1 MGQAMDAAGTAA
13 EQAAVRN
20 QTFKF
25 AFDSLKGSLETI
37 QIIIGSALLPVLT
50 DLINNTLIPGANAV
64 MEFSQAFLTAFSE
77 ASEFTSTFSE
87 QVGAAI
93 DTLMGVTDSIGP
105 FQQLGIAIS
114 DVGRWVGDNLTPILA
129 TLATA
134 ITGFVVPAIYAWAMA
149 QWTTAIPAAIAT
161 VTAMLPFIA
170 TVLAI
175 AAVVGLLV
183 AAWTNNWGGIQEKT
197 AAVWAVLQPI
207 LAQLWDWLG
216 VQLVAAGVAL
226 AAFWTGTLW
235 PALQV
240 VGAFIMDTIV
250 PVLAQLWDWLGV
262 QLVAAGVALAAF
274 WTGTLWPALQAV
286 GAFITGTVIPAFSQI
301 WTWLSTNIPA
311 AIAAVVTAF
320 NWVVTTVTEIVN
332 AVVTGWNTVVTTTTT
347 TWNSIV
353 TTVMGYVTTIQ
364 TAIQTGLYVVTTIV
378 QAIWNTIVLLTS
390 IAWAAIMTAIQPVL
404 DWFSTTIGPAITA
417 VSDSVSAG
425 WTALSG
431 AAATAWS
438 AVSSAVSTAWDAIS
452 GTVSTVAA
460 SVQGAVSTAWDAISG
475 ATSTAW
481 DAVSTVV
488 TSVTTALSGSVT
500 SSWNEIQAST
510 DSIWSQVETIIT
522 GVTTAIQ
529 TVVTTATDIIQTLV
543 TGAWSVIV
551 AASENDFGSISGII
565 SGVWD
570 DVKATFNTGV
580 DDVKKVFKGLASD
593 AVGLGKDIVDGII
606 KGVSNAGSAL
616 TNKLRDLAKG
626 ALDAAKAVLGIHSPS
641 TVFADMV
648 GTQIPAGV
656 AKGIEQA
663 TPKAM
668 GAMADMAGKLTGMI
682 GSTTGAFASLAG
694 AAQVPHS
701 AMAQFADTMVDVI
714 AMFNSVYQ
722 RVRGLMLS
730 DALHF
735 LGSANVIFDS
745 VSKGADAL
753 GKLAGLGQISETAV
767 DRFGT
772 AMLAVILAFDSVA
785 KVVRGLLLI
794 NAKFITADATAIFET
809 VSKGADALVKLVG
822 LGDVSAAAIGRFA
835 DGMRL
840 VIVALAEVAGQMAG
854 GGLAQAQTFAAGAGQ
869 VLATVGASV
878 DALNKLNALGSA
890 IPGIFLRFATYVR
903 VLVNRM
909 AEAAGEVSGQA
920 LEAAA
925 AFAAGAGKVIGAV
938 SNGVDAFTKLEG
950 MGAAVPGMFLAFATY
965 LRVLVDRMAEAA
977 ATVSQDALAAA
988 VRFAEGAGKVI
999 GVVASGVDAFTKLN
1013 TLGDA
1018 VPGIFLKFA
1027 SYVMVLVNRMGE
1039 AAAGI
1044 NAGALTAAVA
1054 FAEGAGKVVGII
1066 GSAVDG
1072 FKKLAD
1078 FQGVPQA
1085 AFVAFAYALDQ
1096 AVTWIWNVSQDFT
1109 VKGVAAAAE
1118 FATGAGK
1125 TVGIIG
1131 GAVDGFTKLADFQ
1144 GVPQA
1149 AFVAFA
1155 NALDQAV
1162 TWIWNVSQDFTV
1174 KGVQAAAAFAESAGK
1189 TVAFI
1194 GAAVDGFTKLAE
1206 FQGVPLAAFVA
1217 FGYAL
1222 DSAITWIWN
1231 VSQDFTVEGVAA
1243 AAAFAEGAG
1252 KTVGIIGSAVDGF
1265 AKLAVF
1271 EGVPQAAF
1279 AAFGAAL
1286 RSALDALIA
1295 ISAQFAAESVSAAA
1309 AFGEGAG
1316 KALAFIGN
1324 AVDSFGKLADMGR
1337 LSQGAVNAFSYNIVL
1352 VVSQLQQLA
1361 RVFSV
1366 EALDAVGLFSA
1377 AVGRAVAGLGAA
1389 GDSLMKLAD
1398 TTRLK
1403 PDAVNAWSFNVV
1415 LVVAQLQQLARVFT
1429 TEALA
1434 AAATFAAGVAAVAQS
1449 VKAALDALATLAGA
1463 KQLRGDVLAAFIA
1476 AAQALV
1482 AQMAAYLP
1490 PNAETIGANTI
1501 TGLINGIVGQ
1511 RAALITAMVATVMAA
1526 VTAAQ
1531 QALGI
1536 ASPSTVFEALGQFS
1550 GAGMISGMER
1560 MVPAVAGAGA
1570 TLGAAASRGAAGVAA
1585 GGGGGGGGG
1594 TTVNVTIASGAIV
1607 LSSGAGGKLS
1617 DADLRRL
1624 AALIGQEIA
1633 TQAGGRR

>member
-1 MGQAMDAAGTAA
+1 
-13 EQAAVRN
+13 
-20 QTFKF
+20 
-25 AFDSLKGSLETI
+25 
-37 QIIIGSALLPVLT
+37 
-50 DLINNTLIPGANAV
+50 
-64 MEFSQAFLTAFSE
+64 
-77 ASEFTSTFSE
+77 
-87 QVGAAI
+87 
-93 DTLMGVTDSIGP
+93 
-105 FQQLGIAIS
+105 
-114 DVGRWVGDNLTPILA
+114 
-129 TLATA
+129 
-134 ITGFVVPAIYAWAMA
+134 
-149 QWTTAIPAAIAT
+149 
-161 VTAMLPFIA
+161 
-170 TVLAI
+170 
-175 AAVVGLLV
+175 
-183 AAWTNNWGGIQEKT
+183 
-197 AAVWAVLQPI
+197 
-207 LAQLWDWLG
+207 
-216 VQLVAAGVAL
+216 
-226 AAFWTGTLW
+226 
-235 PALQV
+235 
-240 VGAFIMDTIV
+240 
-250 PVLAQLWDWLGV
+250 
-262 QLVAAGVALAAF
+262 
-274 WTGTLWPALQAV
+274 
-286 GAFITGTVIPAFSQI
+286 
-301 WTWLSTNIPA
+301 
-311 AIAAVVTAF
+311 
-320 NWVVTTVTEIVN
+320 
-332 AVVTGWNTVVTTTTT
+332 
-347 TWNSIV
+347 
-353 TTVMGYVTTIQ
+353 
-364 TAIQTGLYVVTTIV
+364 
-378 QAIWNTIVLLTS
+378 
-390 IAWAAIMTAIQPVL
+390 
-404 DWFSTTIGPAITA
+404 
-417 VSDSVSAG
+417 
-425 WTALSG
+425 
-431 AAATAWS
+431 
-438 AVSSAVSTAWDAIS
+438 
-452 GTVSTVAA
+452 
-460 SVQGAVSTAWDAISG
+460 
-475 ATSTAW
+475 
-481 DAVSTVV
+481 
-488 TSVTTALSGSVT
+488 
-500 SSWNEIQAST
+500 
-510 DSIWSQVETIIT
+510 
-522 GVTTAIQ
+522 
-529 TVVTTATDIIQTLV
+529 
-543 TGAWSVIV
+543 
-551 AASENDFGSISGII
+551 
-565 SGVWD
+565 
-570 DVKATFNTGV
+570 
-580 DDVKKVFKGLASD
+580 
-593 AVGLGKDIVDGII
+593 
-606 KGVSNAGSAL
+606 
-616 TNKLRDLAKG
+616 
-626 ALDAAKAVLGIHSPS
+626 
-641 TVFADMV
+641 
-648 GTQIPAGV
+648 
-656 AKGIEQA
+656 
-663 TPKAM
+663 
-668 GAMADMAGKLTGMI
+668 
-682 GSTTGAFASLAG
+682 
-694 AAQVPHS
+694 
-701 AMAQFADTMVDVI
+701 
-714 AMFNSVYQ
+714 
-722 RVRGLMLS
+722 
-730 DALHF
+730 
-735 LGSANVIFDS
+735 
-745 VSKGADAL
+745 
-753 GKLAGLGQISETAV
+753 
-767 DRFGT
+767 
-772 AMLAVILAFDSVA
+772 
-785 KVVRGLLLI
+785 
-794 NAKFITADATAIFET
+794 
-809 VSKGADALVKLVG
+809 
-822 LGDVSAAAIGRFA
+822 
-835 DGMRL
+835 
-840 VIVALAEVAGQMAG
+840 
-854 GGLAQAQTFAAGAGQ
+854 
-869 VLATVGASV
+869 
-878 DALNKLNALGSA
+878 
-890 IPGIFLRFATYVR
+890 
-903 VLVNRM
+903 
-909 AEAAGEVSGQA
+909 
-920 LEAAA
+920 
-925 AFAAGAGKVIGAV
+925 
-938 SNGVDAFTKLEG
+938 
-950 MGAAVPGMFLAFATY
+950 
-965 LRVLVDRMAEAA
+965 
-977 ATVSQDALAAA
+977 

-1054 FAEGAGKVVGII
+1054 FAEGAGKV
-1066 GSAVDG
+1066 
-1072 FKKLAD
+1072 
-1078 FQGVPQA
+1078 
-1085 AFVAFAYALDQ
+1085 
-1096 AVTWIWNVSQDFT
+1096 
-1109 VKGVAAAAE
+1109 
-1118 FATGAGK
+1118 
-1125 TVGIIG
+1125 VGIIG

-1594 TTVNVTIASGAIV
+1594 GTTVNVTIASGAIV